1 VYKHVTNHRV
11 VNYKT
16 DYGVEPPVKPAA
28 AGDGRE
34 MSACNGSSLP
44 LFFAKILAAKF
55 IHIERDYAS
64 LFAALI
70 QAMTI

>member
-1 VYKHVTNHRV
+1 MYKHVTNHRV

-16 DYGVEPPVKPAA
+16 GYGVEPPVKPAA

-44 LFFAKILAAKF
+44 LLFVEIVVAKF
-55 IHIERDYAS
+55 IHIERECAS
-64 LFAALI
+64 LLTAPATGMAI
-70 QAMTI
+70 

>member
-16 DYGVEPPVKPAA
+16 GYGVEPPVEPAA

-34 MSACNGSSLP
+34 MSACDGSSLP
-44 LFFAKILAAKF
+44 LFFARHVTAKF
-55 IHIERDYAS
+55 IRIECNC
-64 LFAALI
+64 ALVLAERVKDRMI
-70 QAMTI
+70 

>member
-16 DYGVEPPVKPAA
+16 GYGVEPPVKPAA

-44 LFFAKILAAKF
+44 LFFVEILAAKF
-55 IHIERDYAS
+55 IHIEWNCAS
-64 LFAALI
+64 LLAAPDTGMAI
-70 QAMTI
+70 